1 MKGMEFSIRPLK
13 KEEIPAVASVYSESF
28 NQAGIGEEWTQE
40 KAEEF
45 MTWWFKH
52 QPDLFFVA
60 FYKEKL
66 VGGIV
71 AGIKPWW
78 DGQHLVDSEL
88 FVHPDFQ
95 KQGIGKELVKT
106 LLQEAIR
113 KYKIVE
119 FEGLADKTHE
129 FPLSWYK
136 KSGMKE
142 TDLVHISGK
151 PKEILKRFS

>member
-1 MKGMEFSIRPLK
+1 MEFSVRLLK
-13 KEEIPAVASVYSESF
+13 KEEIPAVASVYAKAF
-28 NQAGIGEEWTQE
+28 NQAGIGEKWTQE

-45 MTWWFKH
+45 INWWFEH

-60 FYKEKL
+60 IHKKRP

-78 DGQHLVDSEL
+78 NHNNLTDGEL
-88 FVHPDFQ
+88 FVDPDFQ
-95 KQGIGKELVKT
+95 RQGVGKKLIRT
-106 LLQEAIR
+106 LLEEATR

-119 FEGLADKTHE
+119 FEGLADKSHK

-136 KSGMKE
+136 KLGMTE
-142 TDLVHISGK
+142 TPFVHIAGK
-151 PKEILKRFS
+151 PREILKKLK